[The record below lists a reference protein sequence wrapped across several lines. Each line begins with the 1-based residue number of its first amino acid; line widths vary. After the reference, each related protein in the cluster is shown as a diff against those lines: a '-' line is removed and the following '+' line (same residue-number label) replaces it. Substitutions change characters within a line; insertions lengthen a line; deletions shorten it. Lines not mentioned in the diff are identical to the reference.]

1 MIDVNDLHAMVR
13 AEIRARAEEGC
24 DVSAVIERMEELE
37 ETRSA
42 SSNLEGLLES
52 LGELEPD
59 SNFRFDEP
67 GDLDAIEAARPAD
80 PPGRFAVTGDLQ
92 DRILGAWL
100 GRCAGCLLGKPV
112 ELLSR
117 AEIVTYLKAAGE
129 YPLARYFPL
138 LEVNPLERPLHRFAG
153 ESTRGNFDCMPRD
166 DDVDYMIIALHV
178 LERYGRDYVA
188 EDVGR
193 EWLLLLPIHMVFTAE
208 RAAYR
213 NLVNGLQPP
222 DTATF
227 RNPYREWIGA
237 QIRADVFGYVC
248 AGDPEAAAALSYED
262 AVLSHVKNGIYGEM
276 FAAAMVAAAFGASD
290 PESALLA
297 GMAQI
302 PRKSRL
308 YEALSNTLAWSGDHE
323 NWEVAL
329 ELVMTNYGEYHAV
342 HTINNACFVALGLLY
357 GDGDFGKS
365 IAIAVECGMDTDCN
379 GATVGSVLGAMLG
392 ARQLPAEWIDPLQN
406 RVRSMVA
413 GFDNSRITDLADRT
427 LRLTE

>member
-1 MIDVNDLHAMVR
+1 MSTALR
-13 AEIRARAEEGC
+13 EEIRARAEEGC

-37 ETRSA
+37 GTRSA

-59 SNFRFDEP
+59 SNFPFDEP
-67 GDLDAIEAARPAD
+67 GDLDAIRAARPAD
-80 PPGRFAVTGDLQ
+80 RPGPFANPDELL
-92 DRILGAWL
+92 DRILGGWL
-100 GRCAGCLLGKPV
+100 GRSAGCLLGKPV
-112 ELLSR
+112 ESLPR
-117 AEIVTYLKAAGE
+117 ADIVAYLEAAGE
-129 YPLARYFPL
+129 YPLTRYFPL
-138 LEVNPLERPLHRFAG
+138 LEPNPLDRPLHRSAG
-153 ESTRGNFDCMPRD
+153 ESTRGNIECMPRD
-166 DDVDYMIIALHV
+166 DDIDYMVIALHI
-178 LERYGRDYVA
+178 LETYGREYTA

-193 EWLLLLPIHMVFTAE
+193 EWLLLMPIHMAYTAE

-262 AVLSHVKNGIYGEM
+262 AILSHVKNGVYGEM
-276 FAAAMVAAAFGASD
+276 FAAAMVAAAFGAGD

-302 PRKSRL
+302 PKTSRL
-308 YEALSNTLAWSGDHE
+308 YEALSNTLAWSADHE
-323 NWEVAL
+323 NWEDAL
-329 ELVMTNYGEYHAV
+329 ALVMTNYGEYHGV

-392 ARQLPAEWIDPLQN
+392 ARHLPAEWIDPLQN
-406 RVRSMVA
+406 RVRTKVA
-413 GFDNSRITDLADRT
+413 GFDNSRISDLAERT
-427 LRLTE
+427 LRLAE